1 MNKAKEMVRGR
12 IAYVLYSPL
21 MFCDVLDTGRK
32 NNNLKECV
40 APKPWYSTV

>member
-12 IAYVLYSPL
+12 IAYILYSPL
-21 MFCDVLDTGRK
+21 MFCDVLGTAMK
-32 NNNLKECV
+32 KSLKERV